1 MSISNFIITEYPKE
15 EFYKDSGGKNS
26 HLSFTIKFLKK
37 IIFKKDDIDINIYS
51 GNKLLEFKNDKEK
64 LQSFQ
69 LIKFNINYKDF
80 ILHIK
85 FRINK
90 VSRRLDHQKFII
102 KISSKYFNTI
112 ESLPINVLSKKKRK
126 RCDDIYTDS
135 NILIINLEKKI
146 KKLENICKS
155 SMEKIKKLEKSINS
169 INDYIFIDS
178 LPSDAFKDYF

>member
-1 MSISNFIITEYPKE
+1 
-15 EFYKDSGGKNS
+15 
-26 HLSFTIKFLKK
+26 
-37 IIFKKDDIDINIYS
+37 
-51 GNKLLEFKNDKEK
+51 
-64 LQSFQ
+64 
-69 LIKFNINYKDF
+69 
-80 ILHIK
+80 
-85 FRINK
+85 
-90 VSRRLDHQKFII
+90 
-102 KISSKYFNTI
+102 
-112 ESLPINVLSKKKRK
+112 LSKKKRK